1 MAIGRRTISDS
12 KFARANEEGRLLSF
26 AEAVALALN
35 EDPSSPEPEKRAAS
49 TSDAGLLTPREVEV
63 ADLISRGMS
72 NKEVAA
78 ALVISQRTAE
88 AHVEHILAKLGL
100 TSRTQVATWV
110 LRSRD

>member
-1 MAIGRRTISDS
+1 
-12 KFARANEEGRLLSF
+12 
-26 AEAVALALN
+26 
-35 EDPSSPEPEKRAAS
+35 
-49 TSDAGLLTPREVEV
+49 
-63 ADLISRGMS
+63 MS